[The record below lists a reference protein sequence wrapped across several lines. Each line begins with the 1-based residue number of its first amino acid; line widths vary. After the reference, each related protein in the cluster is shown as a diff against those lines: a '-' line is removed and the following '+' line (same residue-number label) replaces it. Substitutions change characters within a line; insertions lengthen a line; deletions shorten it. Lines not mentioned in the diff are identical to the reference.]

1 MPSGSTNKPSS
12 ALRSVVLLA
21 AKLAVTAG
29 LIWWLLAAIDLQ
41 MAASRIAA
49 ANVGWLLAALLLSA
63 VQIWLMVIRWHLLVR
78 TQIQPFSRRE
88 AFHNLLTGLFFNQ
101 SLPSGI
107 GGDAMRVWL
116 LTRGRP
122 GRGSAAVSVILSDR
136 AIGLIA
142 LVTIA
147 AIAAPVLVL
156 GPPGRHLDSNSTVA
170 ISLGL
175 LAAAVVAGYGFLFL
189 VRRLPALGLPGWSW
203 LMQAYGV
210 VRHVMIAS
218 PRAALFMALA
228 IAAHLMLLLAIAAV
242 AAALDIPVPLTAILV
257 LTPPAMILATLPVSI
272 AGWGVRE
279 ASFVAVLGLV
289 GITATDATLL
299 GLGVGLLQLMQGAF
313 GGAVWVAG
321 KRQGTSLATA
331 SPAPRDHLMR

>member
-1 MPSGSTNKPSS
+1 M
-12 ALRSVVLLA
+12 LV

-41 MAASRIAA
+41 SAASRIAR
-49 ANVGWLLAALLLSA
+49 ANIAWLLVALLLSG
-63 VQIWLMVIRWHLLVR
+63 VQIWLLVVRWHLLVR

-101 SLPSGI
+101 ALPSGI
-107 GGDAMRVWL
+107 GGDAMRIWL

-122 GRGSAAVSVILSDR
+122 GRTSDAVSVILSDR

-147 AIAAPVLVL
+147 AIAAPVLVF

-170 ISLGL
+170 VSLGI
-175 LAAAVVAGYGFLFL
+175 LAAAVIVGYAFLLF
-189 VRRLPALGLPGWSW
+189 VRRLPPLGLPGWSW
-203 LMQAYGV
+203 LTQAYGV

-218 PRAALFMALA
+218 PLAALFMALA
-228 IAAHLMLLLAIAAV
+228 IAAHLTLLFAIAAV
-242 AAALDIPVPLTAILV
+242 AAALDIPVSLTAILV

-279 ASFVAVLGLV
+279 AGFVAVLGLV
-289 GITATDATLL
+289 GITSTDATLL
-299 GLGVGLLQLMQGAF
+299 GLAVGLLQLMQGIL
-313 GGAVWVAG
+313 GGAVWVVG
-321 KRQGTSLATA
+321 KRQGL
-331 SPAPRDHLMR
+331 SPVAAAPSDGRPV